1 MDRDIRKRI
10 RLCLAIGGFAL
21 LAPVACSAAP
31 QPKGPVVDIT
41 LRDFHIDTA
50 TPSVTV
56 GDVVLQV
63 HNDAPATHEFVVV
76 RTNLPADRLPL
87 GPDGLTVN
95 EDWLDGVG
103 ELNEVPA
110 GTVGTLHLTLA
121 PGRYVFFCNLEGHYL
136 GGMHAVLEVAA
147 DALRAPRADDSS
159 RRVRCTSTGGSDER
173 SPSTSWSSPS
183 SSATTRERSP
193 TNAGRRSA

>member
-1 MDRDIRKRI
+1 VEFAVDRDIRKRI

-21 LAPVACSAAP
+21 LAPAACSAAP
-31 QPKGPVVDIT
+31 QPKGQVVDIT

-50 TPSVTV
+50 TRSVAG

-63 HNDAPATHEFVVV
+63 ANDAPATHEFVVV
-76 RTNLPADRLPL
+76 RTNLPSDGLPL

-103 ELNEVPA
+103 ELHEVPA
-110 GTVGTLHLTLA
+110 GTVGTLPLTLA

-136 GGMHAVLEVAA
+136 GGMHAVLEV
-147 DALRAPRADDSS
+147 
-159 RRVRCTSTGGSDER
+159 
-173 SPSTSWSSPS
+173 
-183 SSATTRERSP
+183 SAH
-193 TNAGRRSA
+193 A